1 MDIAGRSMRGKRAR
15 LQSERT
21 PVHGVIE
28 RRSQAAMVIILKRD
42 EAERLQYAA
51 GHLAHGTEDFGHAMN
66 WAGLGLKGNFDKVT
80 LSQTMGHLQQPTGH
94 GNGLEFSFCTPAV
107 FEADRSQD
115 RIS

>member
-1 MDIAGRSMRGKRAR
+1 MDIPGRSMRGKRAR
-15 LQSERT
+15 LQSEQI

-66 WAGLGLKGNFDKVT
+66 WTGLGLKGNFDKVT
-80 LSQTMGHLQQPTGH
+80 LSQTMGHLQQPAGH

>member
-1 MDIAGRSMRGKRAR
+1 MRGKRAR
-15 LQSERT
+15 LQSERI

-51 GHLAHGTEDFGHAMN
+51 GHLHGTEDFGHAMN

-80 LSQTMGHLQQPTGH
+80 LSQTMGHLQQPAGH
-94 GNGLEFSFCTPAV
+94 GNGLEVSFCTPAV

>member
-1 MDIAGRSMRGKRAR
+1 MRGKRAR
-15 LQSERT
+15 LQSEQT

-51 GHLAHGTEDFGHAMN
+51 APRARGTEYLSLAMS
-66 WAGLGLKGNFDKVT
+66 WAGLSLKGNFDKVT
-80 LSQTMGHLQQPTGH
+80 LSQTMGHLQQPAGH
-94 GNGLEFSFCTPAV
+94 GNGLEFSFRTPAV